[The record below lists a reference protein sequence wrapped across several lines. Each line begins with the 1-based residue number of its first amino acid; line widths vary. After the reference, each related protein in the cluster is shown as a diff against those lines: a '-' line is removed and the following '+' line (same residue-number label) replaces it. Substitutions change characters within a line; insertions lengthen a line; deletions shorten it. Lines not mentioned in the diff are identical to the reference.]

1 MEAKLA
7 TLSSAQKRK
16 VIAKTKLLYV
26 RENGDYIIW
35 DSYETNLK
43 AFGIER
49 KDVPTLI
56 NMFISAVRE
65 KEHILLETSRYGKN
79 DIKAIAGMVVNNT
92 ESDVAFM
99 LEIKEYISTQ
109 QNLYTKLNFYNL
121 NGADK
126 KHGISLFFSE
136 ALTYIKMLNLW
147 ENCTFDCQALKL
159 KTLIAPEDDNFF

>member
-1 MEAKLA
+1 MV

-16 VIAKTKLLYV
+16 VIAKSKLLYE

-35 DSYETNLK
+35 DSYDTNLK
-43 AFGIER
+43 AFGVER

-65 KEHILLETSRYGKN
+65 KEHILLETSRYGKK
-79 DIKAIAGMVVNNT
+79 DIKAIAGTVVNNT
-92 ESDVAFM
+92 EADVAFM
-99 LEIKEYISTQ
+99 LEIKEYVSTQ

-147 ENCTFDCQALKL
+147 ENYTFDCQALKM
-159 KTLIAPEDDNFF
+159 KTLVAPEDDNFF

>member
-1 MEAKLA
+1 MA
-7 TLSSAQKRK
+7 TLSSTQKQK
-16 VIAKTKLLYV
+16 VIAKTKLLYD
-26 RENGDYIIW
+26 RENGDYIVW

-49 KDVPTLI
+49 RDVPTLI

-79 DIKAIAGMVVNNT
+79 EIKEIAGMIVNGT
-92 ESDVAFM
+92 ESNVAFM

-121 NGADK
+121 IGADK
-126 KHGISLFFSE
+126 KHGISMFFSE
-136 ALTYIKMLNLW
+136 ALTFIKYLNLW
-147 ENCTFDCQALKL
+147 ENYIFDCQALKL
-159 KTLIAPEDDNFF
+159 KTIIAPEDDNFF